1 MKMSKYNDCFI
12 LNTVTALNEDEK
24 NHYLALN
31 YVLLSTDKYGVFI
44 LGTPKI
50 KQNLMKVR
58 IDIPKEDLTDFLGN
72 EWFILNME
80 IKEGKEFY
88 TIGYKLDK

>member
-1 MKMSKYNDCFI
+1 MSKYNDSFI
-12 LNTVTALNEDEK
+12 LNTVTALNNDEK
-24 NHYLALN
+24 NHYLAL
-31 YVLLSTDKYGVFI
+31 YTLLSTDKYGFSI

-58 IDIPKEDLTDFLGN
+58 LDIPKEDLDDFLAN
-72 EWFILNME
+72 EWFILNKE

-88 TIGYKLDK
+88 TIGYNLDK

>member
-1 MKMSKYNDCFI
+1 MSKYNDCFI

-31 YVLLSTDKYGVFI
+31 YVLLSTDKYGISI

-58 IDIPKEDLTDFLGN
+58 VDIPKEDLTDFLGN

>member
-1 MKMSKYNDCFI
+1 MSKYNDCFI

-24 NHYLALN
+24 NHYLAVN
-31 YVLLSTDKYGVFI
+31 YVLLSTDKYGVSI

-58 IDIPKEDLTDFLGN
+58 VDIPKEDLTDFLGN

>member
-1 MKMSKYNDCFI
+1 MSKYNDCFI

-31 YVLLSTDKYGVFI
+31 YVLLSTDKYGVSI

-58 IDIPKEDLTDFLGN
+58 IDIPKEDLDDFLAN

>member
-1 MKMSKYNDCFI
+1 MSKYNDCFI
-12 LNTVTALNEDEK
+12 LNTVTALNDDEK

-31 YVLLSTDKYGVFI
+31 YVLLSTDKYGVSI

-58 IDIPKEDLTDFLGN
+58 VDIPKEDLTDFLGN

>member
-1 MKMSKYNDCFI
+1 MSKYNDSFI

-24 NHYLALN
+24 NHYLALG
-31 YVLLSTDKYGVFI
+31 YILLSTDKYGFSI

-50 KQNLMKVR
+50 KQNLMKIRV
-58 IDIPKEDLTDFLGN
+58 DIPKEDLTDFLGN

>member
-1 MKMSKYNDCFI
+1 MSKYNDCFI

-31 YVLLSTDKYGVFI
+31 YVLLSTDKYGVSI

-58 IDIPKEDLTDFLGN
+58 VDIPKEDLTDFLGN
-72 EWFILNME
+72 EWFILNTE

>member
-1 MKMSKYNDCFI
+1 MSKYNDCFI
-12 LNTVTALNEDEK
+12 LNTVTALNENEK

-31 YVLLSTDKYGVFI
+31 YVLLSTDKYGVSI

>member
-1 MKMSKYNDCFI
+1 MSKYNDSFI
-12 LNTVTALNEDEK
+12 LNTVTALNNDEK
-24 NHYLALN
+24 NHYLALG
-31 YVLLSTDKYGVFI
+31 YTLLSTDKYGFSI

-58 IDIPKEDLTDFLGN
+58 LDIPKEDLDDFLAN

-88 TIGYKLDK
+88 IIGYKLDK

>member
-1 MKMSKYNDCFI
+1 MSKYNDSFI
-12 LNTVTALNEDEK
+12 WNTVTALNNDEK
-24 NHYLALN
+24 NHYHALG
-31 YVLLSTDKYGVFI
+31 YTLLSTDKYGFSI

-58 IDIPKEDLTDFLGN
+58 LDIPKEDLTDFLGN

-88 TIGYKLDK
+88 TIGYNLDK

>member
-1 MKMSKYNDCFI
+1 MSKYNDCFI

-31 YVLLSTDKYGVFI
+31 YVLLSTDKYGVSI

-58 IDIPKEDLTDFLGN
+58 VDIPKEDLTDFLGN
-72 EWFILNME
+72 EWLILNME

>member
-1 MKMSKYNDCFI
+1 MSKYNDSFI

-31 YVLLSTDKYGVFI
+31 YVLLSTDKYGVSI

-58 IDIPKEDLTDFLGN
+58 VDIPKEDLTDFLGN

>member
-1 MKMSKYNDCFI
+1 MSKYNDSFI
-12 LNTVTALNEDEK
+12 LNTVTALNDDEK

-31 YVLLSTDKYGVFI
+31 YVLLSTDKYGVSI

-50 KQNLMKVR
+50 KQNLMKIRV
-58 IDIPKEDLTDFLGN
+58 DIPKEDLTDFLGN

>member
-1 MKMSKYNDCFI
+1 MSKYNDCFI

-31 YVLLSTDKYGVFI
+31 YVLLSTDKYGVSI

>member
-1 MKMSKYNDCFI
+1 MSKYNDCFI

-31 YVLLSTDKYGVFI
+31 YVLLSTDKYGVSI

-58 IDIPKEDLTDFLGN
+58 VDIPKEDLTDFLGN

>member
-1 MKMSKYNDCFI
+1 MSKYNDCFI

-31 YVLLSTDKYGVFI
+31 YVLLSTDKYGVSF

>member
-1 MKMSKYNDCFI
+1 MSKYNDSFI
-12 LNTVTALNEDEK
+12 LNTVTALNNDEK
-24 NHYLALN
+24 NHYLALG
-31 YVLLSTDKYGVFI
+31 YTLLSTDKYGFSI

-58 IDIPKEDLTDFLGN
+58 LDIPKEDLDDFLAN

>member
-1 MKMSKYNDCFI
+1 MSKYNDCFI

-31 YVLLSTDKYGVFI
+31 YVLLSTDKYGFSI

-58 IDIPKEDLTDFLGN
+58 LDIPKEDLDDFLAN

>member
-1 MKMSKYNDCFI
+1 MSKYNDSFI
-12 LNTVTALNEDEK
+12 LNTVTALNNDEK
-24 NHYLALN
+24 NHYLALG
-31 YVLLSTDKYGVFI
+31 YTLLSTDKYGFSI

-72 EWFILNME
+72 EWLILNME

>member
-1 MKMSKYNDCFI
+1 MSKYNDSFI
-12 LNTVTALNEDEK
+12 LNTVTALNNDEK
-24 NHYLALN
+24 NHYLALG
-31 YVLLSTDKYGVFI
+31 YTLLSTDKYGFSI

-58 IDIPKEDLTDFLGN
+58 LDIPKEDLDDFLAN

-88 TIGYKLDK
+88 TIGYNLDK

>member
-1 MKMSKYNDCFI
+1 MSKYNDSFI
-12 LNTVTALNEDEK
+12 LNTVTALNDDEK

-31 YVLLSTDKYGVFI
+31 YVLLSTDKYGVSI

-58 IDIPKEDLTDFLGN
+58 LDIPKEDLTDFLGN

-80 IKEGKEFY
+80 IKEGKELY

>member
-1 MKMSKYNDCFI
+1 MSKYNDCFI

-24 NHYLALN
+24 NHYLALG
-31 YVLLSTDKYGVFI
+31 YTLLSTDKYGFSI

-58 IDIPKEDLTDFLGN
+58 VDIPKEDLTDFLGN

>member
-1 MKMSKYNDCFI
+1 MSKYNDSFI
-12 LNTVTALNEDEK
+12 LNTVTALNNDEK
-24 NHYLALN
+24 NHYLALG
-31 YVLLSTDKYGVFI
+31 YTLLSTDKYGFSI

-58 IDIPKEDLTDFLGN
+58 VDIPKEDLTDFLGN
-72 EWFILNME
+72 EWFILNTE
-80 IKEGKEFY
+80 IKERKEFY

>member
-1 MKMSKYNDCFI
+1 MSKYNDCFI

-31 YVLLSTDKYGVFI
+31 YVLLSTDKYGVSI
-44 LGTPKI
+44 LVTPKI

-72 EWFILNME
+72 ECFILNME

>member
-1 MKMSKYNDCFI
+1 MSKYNDSFI
-12 LNTVTALNEDEK
+12 LNNDEK
-24 NHYLALN
+24 NHYLALG
-31 YVLLSTDKYGVFI
+31 YTLLSTDKYGFSI

-58 IDIPKEDLTDFLGN
+58 LDIPKEDLDDFLAN
-72 EWFILNME
+72 EWFILNKE

-88 TIGYKLDK
+88 TIGYNLDK

>member
-1 MKMSKYNDCFI
+1 MSKYNDSFI
-12 LNTVTALNEDEK
+12 LNTVTALNNDEI
-24 NHYLALN
+24 NHYLALG
-31 YVLLSTDKYGVFI
+31 YTLLSTDKYGFSI

-58 IDIPKEDLTDFLGN
+58 LDIPKEDLDDFLAN

-88 TIGYKLDK
+88 TIGYNLDK

>member
-1 MKMSKYNDCFI
+1 MSKYNDSFI
-12 LNTVTALNEDEK
+12 LNTVTALNNDEK
-24 NHYLALN
+24 NHYLALG
-31 YVLLSTDKYGVFI
+31 YTLLSTDKYGFSI

-88 TIGYKLDK
+88 TIGYNLDK

>member
-1 MKMSKYNDCFI
+1 MFKYNDSFI
-12 LNTVTALNEDEK
+12 LNTVTALNNDEK
-24 NHYLALN
+24 NHYLALG
-31 YVLLSTDKYGVFI
+31 YTLLSTDKYGFSI

-58 IDIPKEDLTDFLGN
+58 LDIPKEDLDDFLAN
-72 EWFILNME
+72 EWFILNKE

-88 TIGYKLDK
+88 TIGYNLDK

>member
-1 MKMSKYNDCFI
+1 MSKYNDCFI

-24 NHYLALN
+24 KHYLALN
-31 YVLLSTDKYGVFI
+31 YVLLSTDKYGVSI

-58 IDIPKEDLTDFLGN
+58 VDIPKEDLTDFLGN

>member
-1 MKMSKYNDCFI
+1 MSKYNDCFI
-12 LNTVTALNEDEK
+12 LNTVTALNEDKK

-31 YVLLSTDKYGVFI
+31 YVLLSTDKYGVSI

-58 IDIPKEDLTDFLGN
+58 LDIPKEDLTDFLGN

>member
-1 MKMSKYNDCFI
+1 MSKYNDSFI
-12 LNTVTALNEDEK
+12 LNTVTALNENEK
-24 NHYLALN
+24 NHYLGQN
-31 YVLLSTDKYGVFI
+31 YVLLSTDKYGVSI

>member
-1 MKMSKYNDCFI
+1 MSKYNDSFI
-12 LNTVTALNEDEK
+12 LNTVTALNDDEK

-31 YVLLSTDKYGVFI
+31 YVLLSTDKYGVSI

-58 IDIPKEDLTDFLGN
+58 VDIPKEDLTDFLGN